1 MKKSNLRNYNEYL
14 YHEFGF
20 NGEDQLNKISDT
32 WPFSF
37 VHVGTF
43 DIAGTKTEVFEFNDG
58 EDEFYLV
65 DGSSLTFYDK
75 GDLESKYVE
84 MFLVGSHWIGN
95 NDPIDLNTSKLGETD
110 IPKIPERKQKIEQ
123 LCLQHLDDGNCQI
136 LEGLLLKKKNQ
147 YLAIVRCNKDGKFSI
162 VGDKIV
168 VRKIPFENLS
178 PWKRL
183 SIGIGNLIVTGRLK
197 G

>member
-1 MKKSNLRNYNEYL
+1 MNMSNFQKYNEYL
-14 YHEFGF
+14 FYEFGYED
-20 NGEDQLNKISDT
+20 EDQVDRISDT

-37 VHVGTF
+37 NHVDTF
-43 DIAGTKTEVFEFNDG
+43 DIAGTKTEVFEFKDG

-65 DGSSLTFYDK
+65 DGFSLTFYGK
-75 GDLESKYVE
+75 GDLESKYIE
-84 MFLVGSHWIGN
+84 MFLIGKHWIGQ
-95 NDPIDLNTSKLGETD
+95 NDPIDLNTSKLGEPD

-123 LCLQHLDDGNCQI
+123 LCLQHLGDCNCEI
-136 LEGLLLKKKNQ
+136 LEGLFLKRKSQ
-147 YLAIVRCNKDGKFSI
+147 YIAIARCNKDGKTSI

-183 SIGIGNLIVTGRLK
+183 SIGIGNLIINGRL
-197 G
+197 

>member
-1 MKKSNLRNYNEYL
+1 MSW
-14 YHEFGF
+14 H
-20 NGEDQLNKISDT
+20 
-32 WPFSF
+32 
-37 VHVGTF
+37 
-43 DIAGTKTEVFEFNDG
+43 
-58 EDEFYLV
+58 
-65 DGSSLTFYDK
+65 SS
-75 GDLESKYVE
+75 
-84 MFLVGSHWIGN
+84 GSHWIGN

-123 LCLQHLDDGNCQI
+123 LCLQHLDNGNCQI

-162 VGDKIV
+162 VGDNIV

-178 PWKRL
+178 PWKIL

>member
-1 MKKSNLRNYNEYL
+1 MSNFRYYNEYL
-14 YHEFGF
+14 YHEFGYD
-20 NGEDQLNKISDT
+20 GEDQVNGISDT

-37 VHVGTF
+37 NHVDTF
-43 DIAGTKTEVFEFNDG
+43 DIAGTKTEVFEFKDR

-75 GDLESKYVE
+75 GDLDSKYFE
-84 MFLVGSHWIGN
+84 MFLVGSHWIGD

-110 IPKIPERKQKIEQ
+110 IPKIPERKQKIKQ
-123 LCLQHLDDGNCQI
+123 LCLQHLDDDNCQI
-136 LEGLLLKKKNQ
+136 LEGLFLKTKNQ
-147 YLAIVRCNKDGKFSI
+147 YVAIVRCNKDGTSSI